1 MLGDTIRDL
10 RQGAGLTQSEFAT
23 MLCVSQGA
31 VGNWENGARQP
42 DYDILLRI
50 AGIFHVSTDY
60 LLGLTKEKA
69 PAGDPAEAS
78 APTREQM
85 IDTIIQIYRTMSD
98 AEKLDFLA
106 RLNTPA
112 AP

>member
-1 MLGDTIRDL
+1 MFHLLLRDL
-10 RQGAGLTQSEFAT
+10 RRSKRLTQSDLAAVLGT
-23 MLCVSQGA
+23 STSA
-31 VGNWENGARQP
+31 VGNWELGLREP
-42 DYDILLRI
+42 DFQMLQRI
-50 AGIFHVSTDY
+50 AEYFHVSTDY

>member
-1 MLGDTIRDL
+1 MFHLLLRDL
-10 RQGAGLTQSEFAT
+10 RRSKRLTQSDLAAVLGT
-23 MLCVSQGA
+23 STSA
-31 VGNWENGARQP
+31 VGNWELGLREP
-42 DYDILLRI
+42 DFQMLQRI
-50 AGIFHVSTDY
+50 AEYFHVSTDY

-85 IDTIIQIYRTMSD
+85 IDTIIQIYRSMSD

-106 RLNTPA
+106 RLNTPE

>member
-1 MLGDTIRDL
+1 MFGQNLRYLRRDHHMKQSDLAAILGTSTGTI
-10 RQGAGLTQSEFAT
+10 
-23 MLCVSQGA
+23 
-31 VGNWENGARQP
+31 GNWEVGLREP
-42 DYDILLRI
+42 DFQMLQRI
-50 AGIFHVSTDY
+50 AEYFHVSTDY